1 MHAELWLWYDFLTDY
16 TQFFSGFPV
25 DNAAAAVAV

>member
-1 MHAELWLWYDFLTDY
+1 MHAELWLWYDFLTGC
-16 TQFFSGFPV
+16 TQFFSGFAV